1 MMGIILTTGM
11 FMEQYMTV
19 LSQCYNNP
27 EIFSKHW
34 VLVLAN
40 SLSNV
45 VGYQHWSVGY
55 QHWSVLSP
63 VDAYIQ
69 TLYVHVIPLKF
80 YMERVSMLQTL
91 QYMPCESRD
100 QSELRLAER
109 ILLVASFQ
117 SFRLL
122 CAVIGNPAVSC
133 VILFYILQ
141 LRVE

>member
-1 MMGIILTTGM
+1 MLLGTNIGQLK
-11 FMEQYMTV
+11 ESYV
-19 LSQCYNNP
+19 
-27 EIFSKHW
+27 
-34 VLVLAN
+34 
-40 SLSNV
+40 
-45 VGYQHWSVGY
+45 
-55 QHWSVLSP
+55 
-63 VDAYIQ
+63 Q

-122 CAVIGNPAVSC
+122 CAVIYRQSC
-133 VILFYILQ
+133 SKLCDTFLYLTAEGGMTLTSKKLTEKQ
-141 LRVE
+141 